1 MKKSIRVFAPASV
14 GNVICGFDVL
24 GLAID
29 QPGDEVE
36 LHLEDTPGVV
46 LETITGDGGLLPTN
60 PKKNTASAVIAD
72 FLEQTGNAHLGISVS
87 LHKKMPIGSGL
98 GSSAASTAAGLF
110 AINEMLDRPLS
121 RLELLPFAQR
131 GEELAC
137 GSGHLDNVA
146 PALLGGLVLIKS
158 YDPVEI
164 IRLPVPEA
172 LTCTV
177 VHPHIEIETRM
188 AREILPE
195 QISLKKAVAHSGN
208 LAGFISGLYT
218 TDYELISR
226 SLKDLLAEPHRSK
239 LIPGFDPMKKLALA
253 SGALG
258 FGISGAGPSVFA
270 MSRSRETARRIE
282 GQLYEYLQS
291 LGISS
296 DTYVSK
302 INTRGPKTL

>member
-36 LHLEDTPGVV
+36 LHIKDTPGVE
-46 LETITGDGGLLPTN
+46 LKTITGDGGLLPVN

-72 FLEQTGNAHLGISVS
+72 FLEKTGNEHIGISVS

-110 AINEMLDRPLS
+110 AINELLDRPLS
-121 RLELLPFAQR
+121 SMELIPFAQR

-146 PALLGGLVLIKS
+146 PALLGGLILIKS
-158 YDPVEI
+158 YNPVEI
-164 IRLPVPEA
+164 IRLPVPEE

-188 AREILPE
+188 AREILPK
-195 QISLKKAVAHSGN
+195 QISMKDTVAHSGN
-208 LAGFISGLYT
+208 LAGFVSGLYT
-218 TDYELISR
+218 ADYDLIGH
-226 SLKDLLAEPHRSK
+226 SLNDFLAEPYRSK
-239 LIPGFDPMKKLALA
+239 LIPGFDEMKRLAIN

-270 MSRSRETARRIE
+270 MSRSRQTAREIE
-282 GQLYEYLQS
+282 KQLYEYLQS
-291 LGISS
+291 LGIDS

-302 INTRGPKTL
+302 INTQGPRIL